1 MQLIYYAADERP
13 QPRGKRARGH
23 LVKCL
28 LAEWTEHTR
37 PVLCRAC
44 ACALHVAGVLDLR
57 TVVVVRVPKDAPP
70 NVLEIIT
77 NSRQW
82 FIACDSEDEAQVWH
96 SSPLC
101 VCVC

>member
-1 MQLIYYAADERP
+1 MR
-13 QPRGKRARGH
+13 
-23 LVKCL
+23 
-28 LAEWTEHTR
+28 AEWTERTR
-37 PVLCRAC
+37 PVSCVCRIC
-44 ACALHVAGVLDLR
+44 VLLHVAGVLDLR

-96 SSPLC
+96 FLTPLC
-101 VCVC
+101 VVVV

>member
-1 MQLIYYAADERP
+1 
-13 QPRGKRARGH
+13 
-23 LVKCL
+23 
-28 LAEWTEHTR
+28 
-37 PVLCRAC
+37 
-44 ACALHVAGVLDLR
+44 VAGVLDLR

-96 SSPLC
+96 FLTP
-101 VCVC
+101 VCVVVVV